1 MIVRSK
7 KQEKRREQGLE
18 ILFKG
23 ISFLFCFFF
32 FLCSITIHSQDS
44 IPPIKDIDEEKQLQ
58 FQQYFF
64 KALSEKAITN
74 YRQAIVNLENC
85 NALLPDEVSV
95 LFEFSKNYYFINKT
109 LEAKRY
115 LGSALEKDP
124 KNLWMLLHLV
134 KIYKKDRNYADAIK
148 TQQKIIENY
157 PKRREALVYLYLQNN
172 DIEGAVSLLENLR
185 NEGNLSGKLKR
196 LQQRLEEREK
206 LITAKKVV
214 VSTPNWIREFE
225 EQKTFSSLKN
235 VLQNALKEDDQ
246 ENLLKYSEKGLLLFP
261 AQPLVYLMHAK
272 ALNHK
277 KLYKKALLVLNDG
290 VDFVIENKMEAHF
303 YKEMAISYEKTGNTK
318 EAEKYKMRAKQLAVK

>member
-1 MIVRSK
+1 MILSKKYKVRSMK
-7 KQEKRREQGLE
+7 IKRINLR
-18 ILFKG
+18 
-23 ISFLFCFFF
+23 FFF
-32 FLCSITIHSQDS
+32 CTLYFVLNFIVAVSQDS

-85 NALLPDEVSV
+85 NALFPDEISV
-95 LFEFSKNYYFINKT
+95 LFEFSKNYYFMNKT

-115 LGSALEKDP
+115 LDSALEKDP

-134 KIYKKDRNYADAIK
+134 KIYKKDRNYGDAIK
-148 TQQKIIENY
+148 TQQKIVENY

-185 NEGNLSGKLKR
+185 SEGNLSGKLKR
-196 LQQRLEEREK
+196 LQERLEEREK
-206 LITAKKVV
+206 LITSKKVV

-225 EQKTFSSLKN
+225 EKKTFGALKN
-235 VLQNALKEDDQ
+235 VLQNALKENDQ
-246 ENLLKYSEKGLLLFP
+246 ENVLKYSEKGLSLFP